1 MGRRLVFKFNIDW
14 STKVKIC
21 VNITD
26 IQQQAW
32 TSLGMKKT
40 FYLYWEWMGLHCYN
54 CYLLNRLMFS
64 FNLWKR
70 HKNRGISQ
78 GKKEITTTVTRATTP
93 AIIQNENVPSHS
105 RIDQTLLL
113 VYFSYVFTAS
123 GSPSTYS
130 STVSSG
136 SSLTKSRSLS
146 KI

>member
-1 MGRRLVFKFNIDW
+1 MGRRLVFKLNIDW

-26 IQQQAW
+26 TQQQAW

-64 FNLWKR
+64 FNLWKI
-70 HKNRGISQ
+70 HTDRGISQ
-78 GKKEITTTVTRATTP
+78 GKKRSNNTKKG
-93 AIIQNENVPSHS
+93 NNSSHHTEWECTS
-105 RIDQTLLL
+105 FKHRLNSTFAF
-113 VYFSYVFTAS
+113 VYFSYVFTAN

>member
-1 MGRRLVFKFNIDW
+1 MKYKNLYK
-14 STKVKIC
+14 TC

-26 IQQQAW
+26 REQRAW

-40 FYLYWEWMGLHCYN
+40 FYLHWEWMGLHCYN

-64 FNLWKR
+64 FNLWKIQ
-70 HKNRGISQ
+70 KNRGISQ
-78 GKKEITTTVTRATTP
+78 EKKKINNNSNKGNNSSAFSFKHRLNSTFEFI
-93 AIIQNENVPSHS
+93 
-105 RIDQTLLL
+105 
-113 VYFSYVFTAS
+113 YFSYVFTAN

>member
-78 GKKEITTTVTRATTP
+78 GKKEITTVTRATTS

-105 RIDQTLLL
+105 RVDQTLLL
-113 VYFSYVFTAS
+113 NLSTFLTFSQPMVPLRRTHRLFPRAHH
-123 GSPSTYS
+123 
-130 STVSSG
+130 
-136 SSLTKSRSLS
+136 
-146 KI
+146 